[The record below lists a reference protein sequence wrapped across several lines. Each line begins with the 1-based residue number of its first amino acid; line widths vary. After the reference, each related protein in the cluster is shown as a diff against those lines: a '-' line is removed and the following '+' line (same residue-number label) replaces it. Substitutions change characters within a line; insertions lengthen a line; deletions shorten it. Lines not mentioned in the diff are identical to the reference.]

1 MGRIPRPTSKGIFT
15 RYSIRRGTI
24 PSFILQD
31 LRRAKARYIYAYM
44 CRKAEIKKIKIFLKK
59 VLQCVFIY
67 DNIGNVGNG

>member
-44 CRKAEIKKIKIFLKK
+44 CRKTEIKK
-59 VLQCVFIY
+59 
-67 DNIGNVGNG
+67 

>member
-44 CRKAEIKKIKIFLKK
+44 CRKTEIKNKNFFKK
-59 VLQCVFIY
+59 SIAMRFYI
-67 DNIGNVGNG
+67 